1 MFGCLRKLG
10 CLVIIIAGL
19 GAWYFYTHLGSNH
32 PEAPRRADIAAHEG
46 WEPLTQPDA
55 ERGKRAIES
64 LSTRTGPV
72 FANITPAEA
81 ASYIFLA
88 ATRQLPPSAQKIE
101 ASAVN
106 DRLRVRAEVALKD
119 VGGAAVLGP
128 LASLIGDRDT
138 VQLGG
143 TIHVISPGKGEFVV
157 EEMRFGQAPI
167 PRLLIPRLIGRF
179 RKGDVTG
186 LSDRGLPMKMPA
198 YISDVRI
205 ENGKITLYK
214 SVP

>member
-19 GAWYFYTHLGSNH
+19 GAWYFYTHLKSGDGGSSGRTAASSATW
-32 PEAPRRADIAAHEG
+32 EALTPAA
-46 WEPLTQPDA
+46 A
-55 ERGKRAIES
+55 ERGKKEVES
-64 LSTRTGPV
+64 LSQRAGPV
-72 FANITPAEA
+72 FANMTPAEA

-88 ATRQLPPSAQKIE
+88 AASRFPGHAQNIQ

-106 DRLRVRAEVALKD
+106 DRLRVRSEVAIKD
-119 VGGAAVLGP
+119 FGGAAVLGP
-128 LASLIGDRDT
+128 LGSLIGDRDT

-143 TIHVISPGKGEFVV
+143 TIKVLRPGLGEFTV
-157 EEMRFGQAPI
+157 EEMKFGQAAI
-167 PRLLIPRLIGRF
+167 PRILIPRLIARF
-179 RKGDVTG
+179 RKGSVDG
-186 LSDRGLPMKMPA
+186 LSDRGLPMTMPD

-214 SVP
+214 SVK

>member
-19 GAWYFYTHLGSNH
+19 GAWYFYTHLKSGDSS
-32 PEAPRRADIAAHEG
+32 PGRSSAVSSATWESLTPAA
-46 WEPLTQPDA
+46 A
-55 ERGKRAIES
+55 ARGKTAVES
-64 LSTRTGPV
+64 LSQRAGPV

-88 ATRQLPPSAQKIE
+88 ATSQFPGAARNIQ

-106 DRLRVRAEVALKD
+106 DRLRVRSEVSIKD
-119 VGGAAVLGP
+119 FGGAAVLGP
-128 LASLIGDRDT
+128 LGSLIGDRDT

-143 TIHVISPGKGEFVV
+143 TIKVLRPGLGEFTVQ
-157 EEMRFGQAPI
+157 EMKFGNAAI
-167 PRLLIPRLIGRF
+167 PGILIPRLIARF
-179 RKGDVTG
+179 RKGNVEG
-186 LSDRGLPMKMPA
+186 LSDRGLPMTMPE

-214 SVP
+214 SVK